1 MKYTNIV
8 ITDGAGFI
16 GSNFVRYIN
25 KKYPEVKITIVDK
38 LTYASTI
45 DTIKDLLENEN
56 ITFEKVDI
64 IDYKNIEEII
74 KNKDLIVNF
83 AAESHNDNS
92 LENPHNFLMSNV
104 VGTYNLLELARKYN
118 IRYHHISTD
127 EVYGDIELKS
137 TEQFNEN
144 SQYKPSSPYSATK
157 AASDMLVKG
166 WIRSFNL
173 KATISNCSNNYGPY
187 QHPEKFI
194 PRQITNI
201 LNNKKPILYGN
212 GLNIRDWIHV
222 EDHSQA
228 VDLIIDN
235 GRIGETYL
243 IGVNNEINNITVLKQ
258 ILKEMNKDEDYF
270 DFVEDRKGHDL
281 KYSINPTKLNKELNF
296 KPKHTDFN
304 KGLKETINWY
314 KENKNWINKLERK
327 QKKDS

>member
-8 ITDGAGFI
+8 ITGGAGFI
-16 GSNFVRYIN
+16 GSNFVRYIH
-25 KKYPEVKITIVDK
+25 KKYPKTKITIVDK

-45 DTIKDLLENEN
+45 DTIIDLLENKN

-64 IDYKNIEEII
+64 TDYKNIEKIV

-92 LENPHNFLMSNV
+92 LENPHSFLISNV

-127 EVYGDIELKS
+127 EVYGDIALES

-166 WIRSFNL
+166 WFRSFNL
-173 KATISNCSNNYGPY
+173 KATISNYSNNYGPY

-194 PRQITNI
+194 PKQITNI

-228 VDLIIDN
+228 IDLIIDN

-243 IGVNNEINNITVLKQ
+243 IGVNNEVNNITVLKQ
-258 ILKEMNKDEDYF
+258 ILKEMNKEEDYF

-314 KENKNWINKLERK
+314 KENINWADKLDNKKR
-327 QKKDS
+327 

>member
-8 ITDGAGFI
+8 ITGGAGFI

-45 DTIKDLLENEN
+45 DTIADLLENEN
-56 ITFEKVDI
+56 ITFEKTDI
-64 IDYKNIEEII
+64 TDYKNIEKII

-92 LENPHNFLMSNV
+92 LENPHSFLMSNV
-104 VGTYNLLELARKYN
+104 VGTYNLLELARKHN

-127 EVYGDIELKS
+127 EVYGDIELES

-166 WIRSFNL
+166 WLRSFNL

-212 GLNIRDWIHV
+212 GLNVRDWIYV

-235 GRIGETYL
+235 GKIGETYL
-243 IGVNNEINNITVLKQ
+243 IGVNNEINNTTVLKQ

-304 KGLKETINWY
+304 KALKETINWY
-314 KENKNWINKLERK
+314 KENTNWVNKLDN
-327 QKKDS
+327 KKR

>member
-8 ITDGAGFI
+8 ITGGAGFI

-25 KKYPEVKITIVDK
+25 KKYPETKITIVDK

-64 IDYKNIEEII
+64 TDYKKIEEII

-127 EVYGDIELKS
+127 EVYGDIALES

-212 GLNIRDWIHV
+212 GLNVRDWIHV

-258 ILKEMNKDEDYF
+258 ILKEMNKKEDYF

-304 KGLKETINWY
+304 KALKETINWY
-314 KENKNWINKLERK
+314 KENINWANKLEN
-327 QKKDS
+327 KKR

>member
-8 ITDGAGFI
+8 ITGGAGFI

-25 KKYPEVKITIVDK
+25 EKYPKVKITIVDK

-45 DTIKDLLENEN
+45 ETIKDLLENKN
-56 ITFEKVDI
+56 ITFEKIV
-64 IDYKNIEEII
+64 

-92 LENPHNFLMSNV
+92 LENPHNFLISNV
-104 VGTYNLLELARKYN
+104 VGTYNLLELAKKYN

-127 EVYGDIELKS
+127 EVYGDIALES

-166 WIRSFNL
+166 WLRSFNL

-201 LNNKKPILYGN
+201 LNNKKPVLYGN

-258 ILKEMNKDEDYF
+258 ILKEMNKEEDYF

-296 KPKHTDFN
+296 KPKHTDFK
-304 KGLKETINWY
+304 KGLKETIDWY
-314 KENKNWINKLERK
+314 KENINWANKLDN
-327 QKKDS
+327 KKR

>member
-8 ITDGAGFI
+8 ITGGAGFI
-16 GSNFVRYIN
+16 GSNFVRYIH

-64 IDYKNIEEII
+64 TDYKNIEEII

-104 VGTYNLLELARKYN
+104 VGTYNLLELARKHN

-127 EVYGDIELKS
+127 EVYGDIELESK
-137 TEQFNEN
+137 EQFTEY
-144 SQYKPSSPYSATK
+144 SQYNPSSPYSATK

-201 LNNKKPILYGN
+201 LNNKKPTLYGN
-212 GLNIRDWIHV
+212 GLNVRDWIHV

-235 GRIGETYL
+235 GIIGETYL
-243 IGVNNEINNITVLKQ
+243 IGVNNEVNNITVLKQ
-258 ILKEMNKDEDYF
+258 ILKEMNKKEDYF

-304 KGLKETINWY
+304 KGLKETIDWY
-314 KENKNWINKLERK
+314 KENINWVNKLEN
-327 QKKDS
+327 KKR

>member
-8 ITDGAGFI
+8 ITGGAGFI

-25 KKYPEVKITIVDK
+25 KKYPEKKITIVDK

-45 DTIKDLLENEN
+45 DTIKDLLENKN
-56 ITFEKVDI
+56 ITFKKLDI
-64 IDYKNIEEII
+64 TDYKSIEKIV

-127 EVYGDIELKS
+127 EVYGDIELESK
-137 TEQFNEN
+137 EQFNEN

-228 VDLIIDN
+228 IDLIINN
-235 GRIGETYL
+235 GKIGETYL
-243 IGVNNEINNITVLKQ
+243 IGVNNEVNNITVLKQ
-258 ILKEMNKDEDYF
+258 ILKEMNKEEDYF
-270 DFVEDRKGHDL
+270 DFIEDRKGHDL

-304 KGLKETINWY
+304 KGLKEIIDWYKKNINWV
-314 KENKNWINKLERK
+314 NKLEN
-327 QKKDS
+327 KKR

>member
-8 ITDGAGFI
+8 ITGGAGFI

-38 LTYASTI
+38 LTYALTI

-64 IDYKNIEEII
+64 TDYKSIEKIV

-92 LENPHNFLMSNV
+92 LENPHSFLMSNV
-104 VGTYNLLELARKYN
+104 VGTYNLLELARKHN

-127 EVYGDIELKS
+127 EVYGDIELES

-212 GLNIRDWIHV
+212 GLNVRDWIHV

-258 ILKEMNKDEDYF
+258 ILKEMNKEEDYF

-281 KYSINPTKLNKELNF
+281 KYSINPTKLNTELNF

-304 KGLKETINWY
+304 KGLKETIDWY
-314 KENKNWINKLERK
+314 KKNKNWANKLDN
-327 QKKDS
+327 KKR

>member
-8 ITDGAGFI
+8 ITGGVGFI

-38 LTYASTI
+38 LAYASTI
-45 DTIKDLLENEN
+45 DTIKDLSENEN
-56 ITFEKVDI
+56 IRFKKADI
-64 IDYKNIEEII
+64 TDYKNIEEII

-127 EVYGDIELKS
+127 EVYGDIELES

-201 LNNKKPILYGN
+201 LNNKKPTLYGN
-212 GLNIRDWIHV
+212 GLNVRDWIHV

-258 ILKEMNKDEDYF
+258 ILKEMNKEEDYF

-304 KGLKETINWY
+304 KGLKEIIDWY
-314 KENKNWINKLERK
+314 KENINWANKLEN
-327 QKKDS
+327 KKR

>member
-8 ITDGAGFI
+8 ITGGVGFI

-45 DTIKDLLENEN
+45 DTIADLLENKN
-56 ITFEKVDI
+56 ITFEKTDI
-64 IDYKNIEEII
+64 TDYKSIEKIV

-92 LENPHNFLMSNV
+92 LENPHSFLISNV

-127 EVYGDIELKS
+127 EVYGDIKLES

-166 WIRSFNL
+166 WFRSFNI

-212 GLNIRDWIHV
+212 GLNVRDWIHV

-258 ILKEMNKDEDYF
+258 ILKEMNKEEDYF
-270 DFVEDRKGHDL
+270 HFVEDRKGHDL

-296 KPKHTDFN
+296 KPKHIDFN

-314 KENKNWINKLERK
+314 KENINWANKLDN
-327 QKKDS
+327 KKR

>member
-8 ITDGAGFI
+8 ITGGAGFI
-16 GSNFVRYIN
+16 GSNFVRYIH
-25 KKYPEVKITIVDK
+25 KKYPETKITIVDK

-45 DTIKDLLENEN
+45 ETIEDLLYNKN
-56 ITFEKVDI
+56 ITFKKLDI
-64 IDYKNIEEII
+64 TDYKSIEKIV

-173 KATISNCSNNYGPY
+173 KATISNCSNNYCPY

-212 GLNIRDWIHV
+212 GLNVRDWIYV

-258 ILKEMNKDEDYF
+258 ILKEMNKEEDYF

-281 KYSINPTKLNKELNF
+281 KYSINPTKLNTELNF

-304 KGLKETINWY
+304 KGLKETIDWY
-314 KENKNWINKLERK
+314 KKNKNWVNKLDN
-327 QKKDS
+327 KKR

>member
-8 ITDGAGFI
+8 ITGGAGFI

-25 KKYPEVKITIVDK
+25 EKYPKVKITIVDK

-45 DTIKDLLENEN
+45 ETIKDLLENKN
-56 ITFEKVDI
+56 ITFEKIDI
-64 IDYKNIEEII
+64 TDYKSIEKIV

-92 LENPHNFLMSNV
+92 LENPHSFLISNV

-127 EVYGDIELKS
+127 EVYGDIALES

-166 WIRSFNL
+166 WSRSFNL

-212 GLNIRDWIHV
+212 GLNVRDWIHV

-235 GRIGETYL
+235 GKIGETYL

-258 ILKEMNKDEDYF
+258 ILREMNKDEDYF

-304 KGLKETINWY
+304 KGLKATIDWYKKNINWV
-314 KENKNWINKLERK
+314 NKLDN
-327 QKKDS
+327 KKR

>member
-8 ITDGAGFI
+8 ITGGAGFT

-25 KKYPEVKITIVDK
+25 EKYPEVKITIVDK

-45 DTIKDLLENEN
+45 DTIKDLLENKN
-56 ITFEKVDI
+56 ITFKKVDI
-64 IDYKNIEEII
+64 TDYKNIEKIV

-92 LENPHNFLMSNV
+92 LKNPHNFLMSNV
-104 VGTYNLLELARKYN
+104 MGTYNLLELARKYN
-118 IRYHHISTD
+118 IRFHHISTD
-127 EVYGDIELKS
+127 EVYGDIPLEKK
-137 TEQFNEN
+137 EQFNEN

-166 WIRSFNL
+166 WSRSFDL

-201 LNNKKPILYGN
+201 LNNKKPTLYGN
-212 GLNIRDWIHV
+212 GLNVRDWIHV
-222 EDHSQA
+222 KDHSQA

-304 KGLKETINWY
+304 KGLKETIDWY
-314 KENKNWINKLERK
+314 KKNKNWVNKLDN
-327 QKKDS
+327 KKR

>member
-8 ITDGAGFI
+8 ITGGAGFI

-25 KKYPEVKITIVDK
+25 EKYPKVKITIADK

-56 ITFEKVDI
+56 ITFEKLDI
-64 IDYKNIEEII
+64 TDYKSIEKIV

-92 LENPHNFLMSNV
+92 LENPHSFLISNV

-127 EVYGDIELKS
+127 EVYGDIALES

-166 WIRSFNL
+166 WSRSFDL

-212 GLNIRDWIHV
+212 GLNVRDWIHV

-258 ILKEMNKDEDYF
+258 ILKEMNKEEDYF

-304 KGLKETINWY
+304 KGLKETIDWY
-314 KENKNWINKLERK
+314 KENINWVNKLEN
-327 QKKDS
+327 KKR

>member
-8 ITDGAGFI
+8 ITGGVGFI
-16 GSNFVRYIN
+16 GSNFVRYII
-25 KKYPEVKITIVDK
+25 KKYPKTKITIVDK
-38 LTYASTI
+38 LIYASTI
-45 DTIKDLLENEN
+45 ETIEDLLKNEN
-56 ITFEKVDI
+56 ITFEKLDI
-64 IDYKNIEEII
+64 TDYKNIEKIV

-92 LENPHNFLMSNV
+92 LENPHNFLMSNI
-104 VGTYNLLELARKYN
+104 VGTYNLLELARKHN

-127 EVYGDIELKS
+127 EVYGDIELES

-166 WIRSFNL
+166 WIRSFNI

-212 GLNIRDWIHV
+212 GLNVRDWIHV

-304 KGLKETINWY
+304 KGLKETIKWY
-314 KENKNWINKLERK
+314 KENINWANKLDN
-327 QKKDS
+327 KKR

>member
-8 ITDGAGFI
+8 ITGGAGFI
-16 GSNFVRYIN
+16 GSNFVRYIH
-25 KKYPEVKITIVDK
+25 KKYPETKITIVDK

-45 DTIKDLLENEN
+45 DTIADLLENKN
-56 ITFEKVDI
+56 ITFEKIDI
-64 IDYKNIEEII
+64 IDYKNIEKIV

-92 LENPHNFLMSNV
+92 LENSHSFLMSNV

-127 EVYGDIELKS
+127 EVYGDIALES

-212 GLNIRDWIHV
+212 GLNVRDWIHV

-258 ILKEMNKDEDYF
+258 ILKEMNKEEDYF
-270 DFVEDRKGHDL
+270 DFIEDRKGHDL

-304 KGLKETINWY
+304 KGLKEIIDWYKKNINWV
-314 KENKNWINKLERK
+314 NKLEN
-327 QKKDS
+327 KKR

>member
-1 MKYTNIV
+1 MKYINIV
-8 ITDGAGFI
+8 ITGGAGFI

-25 KKYPEVKITIVDK
+25 KKYPKVKITIVDK

-45 DTIKDLLENEN
+45 DTIKDLLENKN
-56 ITFEKVDI
+56 ITFKKVDI
-64 IDYKNIEEII
+64 TDYKNIEKIV

-104 VGTYNLLELARKYN
+104 IGTYNLLELARKHN

-127 EVYGDIELKS
+127 EVYGNIELESK
-137 TEQFNEN
+137 EQFTED
-144 SQYKPSSPYSATK
+144 SQYNPSSPYSATK

-194 PRQITNI
+194 PRQMTNI

-212 GLNIRDWIHV
+212 GLNVRDWIHV

-258 ILKEMNKDEDYF
+258 ILKEMNKEEDYF

-281 KYSINPTKLNKELNF
+281 KYSINPTKLNTELNF

-304 KGLKETINWY
+304 KGLKEIIDWY
-314 KENKNWINKLERK
+314 RKNKNWVNKLDN
-327 QKKDS
+327 KKR

>member
-8 ITDGAGFI
+8 ITSGAGFI

-25 KKYPEVKITIVDK
+25 KKYPKIKITIVDK

-45 DTIKDLLENEN
+45 ETIADLLENKN

-64 IDYKNIEEII
+64 TDYKSIEKIV

-104 VGTYNLLELARKYN
+104 VGTYNLLELARKHN

-127 EVYGDIELKS
+127 EVYGDIELES

-166 WIRSFNL
+166 WTRSFNL

-201 LNNKKPILYGN
+201 LNNKKPILYEN
-212 GLNIRDWIHV
+212 GLNVRDWIHV

-258 ILKEMNKDEDYF
+258 ILKEMDKEEDYF
-270 DFVEDRKGHDL
+270 DFIEDRKGHDL
-281 KYSINPTKLNKELNF
+281 KYSINPTKLNTELNF

-314 KENKNWINKLERK
+314 KDNKNWVNKLEN
-327 QKKDS
+327 KKR

>member
-8 ITDGAGFI
+8 ITGGAGFI

-45 DTIKDLLENEN
+45 ETIEDLLENKN
-56 ITFEKVDI
+56 ITFEKIDI
-64 IDYKNIEEII
+64 TDYKNIEKII

-92 LENPHNFLMSNV
+92 LENPHSFLMSNV
-104 VGTYNLLELARKYN
+104 VGTYNLLELARKHN

-127 EVYGDIELKS
+127 EVYGDIALKS
-137 TEQFNEN
+137 PEQFNEN

-212 GLNIRDWIHV
+212 GLNVRDWIHV

-235 GRIGETYL
+235 GIIGETYL

-258 ILKEMNKDEDYF
+258 ILKEMNKKEDYF

-281 KYSINPTKLNKELNF
+281 KYSINPTKLNTELNF

-304 KGLKETINWY
+304 KGLKETIDWY
-314 KENKNWINKLERK
+314 KENINWANKLEN
-327 QKKDS
+327 KKR

>member
-8 ITDGAGFI
+8 ITGGAGFI

-25 KKYPEVKITIVDK
+25 KKYSKVKITIVDK

-45 DTIKDLLENEN
+45 DTIKDLLENDN

-64 IDYKNIEEII
+64 TDYKSIEKIV
-74 KNKDLIVNF
+74 KDKDLIVNF

-92 LENPHNFLMSNV
+92 LENPHSFLMSNV
-104 VGTYNLLELARKYN
+104 IGTYNLLELAKKYN

-127 EVYGDIELKS
+127 EVYGDINLES

-166 WIRSFNL
+166 WFRSFNI

-201 LNNKKPILYGN
+201 LNNKKPTLYGN
-212 GLNIRDWIHV
+212 GLNVRDWIHV

-258 ILKEMNKDEDYF
+258 ILKEMNKEEDYF

-304 KGLKETINWY
+304 KGLKETIDWY
-314 KENKNWINKLERK
+314 KKNKNWANKLDN
-327 QKKDS
+327 KKR

>member
-8 ITDGAGFI
+8 ITGGAGFI

-25 KKYPEVKITIVDK
+25 KKYPKVKITIVDK

-45 DTIKDLLENEN
+45 DTIKDLLENDN

-64 IDYKNIEEII
+64 TDYKKIEEII

-127 EVYGDIELKS
+127 EVYGDIALES

-314 KENKNWINKLERK
+314 KENKNWANKLDN
-327 QKKDS
+327 KKR

>member
-8 ITDGAGFI
+8 ITGGAGFI

-25 KKYPEVKITIVDK
+25 KKYPEVKITIVEK

-45 DTIKDLLENEN
+45 ETIEDLLENKN

-64 IDYKNIEEII
+64 TDYKKIEEII

-137 TEQFNEN
+137 IEQFNEN

-228 VDLIIDN
+228 IDLIIDN
-235 GRIGETYL
+235 GKIGETYL
-243 IGVNNEINNITVLKQ
+243 IGVNNEVNNITVLKQ
-258 ILKEMNKDEDYF
+258 ILKEMNKEEDYF

-281 KYSINPTKLNKELNF
+281 KYSINPTKLNTELNF

-314 KENKNWINKLERK
+314 KENKNWANKLDN
-327 QKKDS
+327 KKR

>member
-8 ITDGAGFI
+8 ITGGAGFI

-45 DTIKDLLENEN
+45 DTIKDLLENKN

-64 IDYKNIEEII
+64 TDYKNIEKII

-92 LENPHNFLMSNV
+92 LENPHSFLMSNV
-104 VGTYNLLELARKYN
+104 VGTYNLLELARKHN

-127 EVYGDIELKS
+127 EVYGDIELES

-212 GLNIRDWIHV
+212 GLNVRDWIHV

-243 IGVNNEINNITVLKQ
+243 IEVNNEINNITVLKQ

-304 KGLKETINWY
+304 KALKETINWY
-314 KENKNWINKLERK
+314 KENINWANKLEN
-327 QKKDS
+327 KKR

>member
-8 ITDGAGFI
+8 ITGGAGFI

-45 DTIKDLLENEN
+45 DTIADLLENKN
-56 ITFEKVDI
+56 IAFEKIDI
-64 IDYKNIEEII
+64 TDYKNIEEIV

-92 LENPHNFLMSNV
+92 LENPHSFLMSNV
-104 VGTYNLLELARKYN
+104 VGTYNLLELAKKYN

-127 EVYGDIELKS
+127 EVYGDIALESK
-137 TEQFNEN
+137 EQFKED

-166 WIRSFNL
+166 WVRSFNL

-212 GLNIRDWIHV
+212 GLNVRDWIHV

-235 GRIGETYL
+235 GKIGETYL
-243 IGVNNEINNITVLKQ
+243 IGVNNEANNITVLKQ
-258 ILKEMNKDEDYF
+258 ILKEMNKEEDYF

-314 KENKNWINKLERK
+314 KENINWVNKLDN
-327 QKKDS
+327 KKR

>member
-8 ITDGAGFI
+8 ITGGAGFI

-25 KKYPEVKITIVDK
+25 KKYPKIKITIVDK
-38 LTYASTI
+38 LTYASII
-45 DTIKDLLENEN
+45 DTIKDLLENKN
-56 ITFEKVDI
+56 ITFEKIDI
-64 IDYKNIEEII
+64 TDYKSIEKIV

-92 LENPHNFLMSNV
+92 LENPHSFLMSNII
-104 VGTYNLLELARKYN
+104 GTYNLLELARKYN

-127 EVYGDIELKS
+127 EVYGDIELES

-201 LNNKKPILYGN
+201 LNNKKPVLYGN

-258 ILKEMNKDEDYF
+258 ILKEMNKEEDYF

-314 KENKNWINKLERK
+314 KENINWTNKLEN
-327 QKKDS
+327 KKR

>member
-8 ITDGAGFI
+8 ITGGAGFI

-45 DTIKDLLENEN
+45 DTIKDLLENDN

-64 IDYKNIEEII
+64 TDYKNIEKII

-127 EVYGDIELKS
+127 EVYGDIALES

-212 GLNIRDWIHV
+212 GLNVRDWIHV

-228 VDLIIDN
+228 IDLIIDN
-235 GRIGETYL
+235 GKIGETYL
-243 IGVNNEINNITVLKQ
+243 IGVNNEVNNITVLKQ
-258 ILKEMNKDEDYF
+258 ILKEMNKEEDYF

-304 KGLKETINWY
+304 KALKETINWY
-314 KENKNWINKLERK
+314 KENINWANKLEN
-327 QKKDS
+327 KKR

>member
-8 ITDGAGFI
+8 ITGGAGFI

-25 KKYPEVKITIVDK
+25 EKYPETKITIVDK

-45 DTIKDLLENEN
+45 DTIADLLENKN

-64 IDYKNIEEII
+64 TNYKNIEKII

-127 EVYGDIELKS
+127 EVYGDIALES

-166 WIRSFNL
+166 WVRSFDL

-201 LNNKKPILYGN
+201 LNNKKLILYGN
-212 GLNIRDWIHV
+212 GLNVRDWIHV

-281 KYSINPTKLNKELNF
+281 KYSINPTKLNTELNF

-304 KGLKETINWY
+304 KGLKEIIDWY
-314 KENKNWINKLERK
+314 KKNKNWVNKLEN
-327 QKKDS
+327 KKR

>member
-8 ITDGAGFI
+8 ITGGAGFI

-45 DTIKDLLENEN
+45 ETIEDLLENKN

-64 IDYKNIEEII
+64 TDYKKIEEII

-127 EVYGDIELKS
+127 EVYGDIALES

-304 KGLKETINWY
+304 KGLKETINWS
-314 KENKNWINKLERK
+314 KENKNWANKLDN
-327 QKKDS
+327 KKR

>member
-8 ITDGAGFI
+8 ITGGAGFI

-45 DTIKDLLENEN
+45 DTIADLLENKN
-56 ITFEKVDI
+56 ITFEKIDI
-64 IDYKNIEEII
+64 TDYKSIEKIV

-92 LENPHNFLMSNV
+92 LENPHNFLISNV
-104 VGTYNLLELARKYN
+104 VGTYNLLELAKKYN

-127 EVYGDIELKS
+127 EVYGDIALES

-166 WIRSFNL
+166 WLRSFNL

-201 LNNKKPILYGN
+201 LNNKKPVLYGN

-281 KYSINPTKLNKELNF
+281 KYSINPTKLNTELNF

-304 KGLKETINWY
+304 KGLKEIIDWY
-314 KENKNWINKLERK
+314 KKNKNWVNKLEN
-327 QKKDS
+327 KKR

>member
-8 ITDGAGFI
+8 ITGGVGFI

-25 KKYPEVKITIVDK
+25 KKYPKTKITIVDK

-45 DTIKDLLENEN
+45 DTIADLLENKN
-56 ITFEKVDI
+56 ITFEKIDI
-64 IDYKNIEEII
+64 TDYKNIEKIV

-92 LENPHNFLMSNV
+92 LENPHSFLISNV
-104 VGTYNLLELARKYN
+104 VGTYNLLELAKKYN

-127 EVYGDIELKS
+127 EVYGDIELES

-166 WIRSFNL
+166 WFRSFNI

-187 QHPEKFI
+187 QHSEKFI

-212 GLNIRDWIHV
+212 GLNVRDWIHV

-258 ILKEMNKDEDYF
+258 ILKEMKKEEDYF

-304 KGLKETINWY
+304 KGLKEIIDWYKKNINWV
-314 KENKNWINKLERK
+314 NKLEN
-327 QKKDS
+327 KKR

>member
-8 ITDGAGFI
+8 ITGGAGFI
-16 GSNFVRYIN
+16 GSDFVRYIN
-25 KKYPEVKITIVDK
+25 KKYPKVKITIVDK

-45 DTIKDLLENEN
+45 DTITDLLENKN
-56 ITFEKVDI
+56 ITFKKLDI
-64 IDYKNIEEII
+64 TDYKSIEKIV

-92 LENPHNFLMSNV
+92 LENPHSFLMSNV

-212 GLNIRDWIHV
+212 GLNVRDWIHV

-258 ILKEMNKDEDYF
+258 ILKEMNKEEDYF

-304 KGLKETINWY
+304 KGLKETIDWY
-314 KENKNWINKLERK
+314 K
-327 QKKDS
+327 KK

>member
-8 ITDGAGFI
+8 ITGGAGFI

-25 KKYPEVKITIVDK
+25 KKYPKIKITIVDK
-38 LTYASTI
+38 LTYASII
-45 DTIKDLLENEN
+45 DTIKDLLENKN
-56 ITFEKVDI
+56 ITFEKIDI
-64 IDYKNIEEII
+64 TDYKSIEKIV

-92 LENPHNFLMSNV
+92 LENPHSFLMSNII
-104 VGTYNLLELARKYN
+104 GTYNLLELARKYN

-127 EVYGDIELKS
+127 EVYGDIELES

-201 LNNKKPILYGN
+201 LNNKKPVLYGN

-258 ILKEMNKDEDYF
+258 ILKEMNTEEDYF

-314 KENKNWINKLERK
+314 KENINWTNKLEN
-327 QKKDS
+327 KKR

>member
-8 ITDGAGFI
+8 ITGGAGFI
-16 GSNFVRYIN
+16 GSNFVRYIH

-45 DTIKDLLENEN
+45 DTIVDLLENKN

-64 IDYKNIEEII
+64 TDYKNIEEII

-92 LENPHNFLMSNV
+92 LENPHNFLISNV
-104 VGTYNLLELARKYN
+104 VGTYNLLELARRYN

-127 EVYGDIELKS
+127 EVYGDIALES

-166 WIRSFNL
+166 WLRSFNL

-201 LNNKKPILYGN
+201 LNNKKPVLYGN

-258 ILKEMNKDEDYF
+258 ILKEMNKEEDYF

-314 KENKNWINKLERK
+314 KENINWVNKLDN
-327 QKKDS
+327 KKR

>member
-8 ITDGAGFI
+8 ITGGAGFI

-25 KKYPEVKITIVDK
+25 KKYPKVKITIVDK

-45 DTIKDLLENEN
+45 DTIKDLLENDN

-64 IDYKNIEEII
+64 TDYKNIEKII

-104 VGTYNLLELARKYN
+104 VGTYNLLELARKHN

-127 EVYGDIELKS
+127 EVYGDIELESK
-137 TEQFNEN
+137 EQFNEN

-166 WIRSFNL
+166 WSRSFDL

-201 LNNKKPILYGN
+201 LNNKKPTLYGN
-212 GLNIRDWIHV
+212 GLNVRDWIHV

-243 IGVNNEINNITVLKQ
+243 IGINNEFNNITVLKQ
-258 ILKEMNKDEDYF
+258 ILKEMNKEEDYF

-281 KYSINPTKLNKELNF
+281 KYSINPTKLNTELNF

-304 KGLKETINWY
+304 KGLKEIIDWY
-314 KENKNWINKLERK
+314 RKNKNWANKLDN
-327 QKKDS
+327 KKR

>member
-8 ITDGAGFI
+8 ITGGAGFI

-56 ITFEKVDI
+56 ITFEKLDI
-64 IDYKNIEEII
+64 TDYKSIEKIV

-92 LENPHNFLMSNV
+92 LENPHSFLMSNV
-104 VGTYNLLELARKYN
+104 IGTYNLLELARKYN

-127 EVYGDIELKS
+127 EVYGDIELESK
-137 TEQFNEN
+137 EQFNEN

-212 GLNIRDWIHV
+212 GLNVRDWIHV

-258 ILKEMNKDEDYF
+258 ILKEMNKKEDYF

-304 KGLKETINWY
+304 KELKATIDWYKKNINWV
-314 KENKNWINKLERK
+314 NKLEN
-327 QKKDS
+327 KKR

>member
-8 ITDGAGFI
+8 ITGGAGFI

-45 DTIKDLLENEN
+45 ETIEDLLDNKN
-56 ITFEKVDI
+56 ITFEKLDI
-64 IDYKNIEEII
+64 TDYKSIEKIV
-74 KNKDLIVNF
+74 KDKDLIVNF

-92 LENPHNFLMSNV
+92 LENPHSFLMSNV
-104 VGTYNLLELARKYN
+104 IGTYNLLELAKKYN

-127 EVYGDIELKS
+127 EVYGDINLES

-166 WIRSFNL
+166 WFRSFNI

-201 LNNKKPILYGN
+201 LNNKKPTLYGN
-212 GLNIRDWIHV
+212 GLNVRDWIHV

-258 ILKEMNKDEDYF
+258 ILKEMNKEEDYF

-304 KGLKETINWY
+304 KGLKETIDWY
-314 KENKNWINKLERK
+314 KKNKNWANKLDN
-327 QKKDS
+327 KKR

>member
-8 ITDGAGFI
+8 ITGGAGFI
-16 GSNFVRYIN
+16 GSNFVRYIH

-64 IDYKNIEEII
+64 TDYKNIEEII

-104 VGTYNLLELARKYN
+104 VGTYNLLELARKHN

-127 EVYGDIELKS
+127 EVYGDIELESK
-137 TEQFNEN
+137 EQFTEY
-144 SQYKPSSPYSATK
+144 SQYNPSSPYSVTK

-201 LNNKKPILYGN
+201 LNNKKPTLYGN
-212 GLNIRDWIHV
+212 GLNVRDWIHV

-235 GRIGETYL
+235 GIIGETYL
-243 IGVNNEINNITVLKQ
+243 IGVNNEVNNITVLKQ
-258 ILKEMNKDEDYF
+258 ILKEMNKKEDYF

-304 KGLKETINWY
+304 KGLKETIDWY
-314 KENKNWINKLERK
+314 KENINWVNKLEN
-327 QKKDS
+327 KKR

>member
-8 ITDGAGFI
+8 ITGGAGFI

-25 KKYPEVKITIVDK
+25 KKYPKVKITIVDK

-45 DTIKDLLENEN
+45 DTIIDLLENKN

-64 IDYKNIEEII
+64 TDYKSIEKIV

-92 LENPHNFLMSNV
+92 LENPHSFLMSNV
-104 VGTYNLLELARKYN
+104 VGTYNLLELARKHN

-127 EVYGDIELKS
+127 EVYGDIELES

-166 WIRSFNL
+166 WSRSFNL

-212 GLNIRDWIHV
+212 GLNVRDWIHV

-258 ILKEMNKDEDYF
+258 ILKEMGKEEDYF
-270 DFVEDRKGHDL
+270 DSVEDRKGHDL

-314 KENKNWINKLERK
+314 KENKNWVNKLEN
-327 QKKDS
+327 KKR

>member
-8 ITDGAGFI
+8 ITGGAGFI

-56 ITFEKVDI
+56 ITFEKLDI
-64 IDYKNIEEII
+64 TDYKNIEKIV

-92 LENPHNFLMSNV
+92 LENPHSFLMSNV

-127 EVYGDIELKS
+127 EVYGDIKLES

-212 GLNIRDWIHV
+212 GLNVRDWIHV

-235 GRIGETYL
+235 GIIGETYL

-281 KYSINPTKLNKELNF
+281 KYSINSTKLNKELNF

>member
-8 ITDGAGFI
+8 ITGGAGFI

-45 DTIKDLLENEN
+45 DTIADLLENKN
-56 ITFEKVDI
+56 ITFEKIDI
-64 IDYKNIEEII
+64 TDYKSIEKIV

-92 LENPHNFLMSNV
+92 LENPHNFLISNV
-104 VGTYNLLELARKYN
+104 VGTYNLLELAKKYN

-127 EVYGDIELKS
+127 EVYGDIALES

-166 WIRSFNL
+166 WLRSFNL

-201 LNNKKPILYGN
+201 LNNKKPVLYGN

-258 ILKEMNKDEDYF
+258 ILKEMNKEEDYF

-296 KPKHTDFN
+296 KPKHTDFK
-304 KGLKETINWY
+304 KGLKETIDWY
-314 KENKNWINKLERK
+314 KENINWANKLDN
-327 QKKDS
+327 KKR